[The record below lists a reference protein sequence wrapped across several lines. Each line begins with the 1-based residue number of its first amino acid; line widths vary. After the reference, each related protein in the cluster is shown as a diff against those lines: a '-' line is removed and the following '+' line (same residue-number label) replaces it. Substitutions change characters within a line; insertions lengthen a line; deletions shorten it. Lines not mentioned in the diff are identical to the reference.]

1 MTEHQHLLAAASAL
15 LGEAERDHSEL
26 LDSVVNTARALFGA
40 AAATVFLLDEQPGE
54 LVFEAVSGE
63 GESYMVGR
71 RFPTSRGIAG
81 WVLSAHE
88 PLMVADLSTNPVF
101 ARDLA
106 ETTGYVPRSLL
117 AAPLLHGEAVIG
129 VMEVLDPAPTTVGPL
144 AAGDL
149 LTLFAGQAA
158 IALGVIRRNRN
169 ARRILAQGGGEP
181 ADLAVVVR
189 LLGELGADHN
199 AAGVDLLDSVQRL
212 LSPPR

>member
-1 MTEHQHLLAAASAL
+1 MTDHHHLLAAASAL
-15 LGEAERDHSEL
+15 LGEAERDHKEFL
-26 LDSVVNTARALFGA
+26 GSVVNTARALFGA

-71 RFPTSRGIAG
+71 RFPASRGIAG

-88 PLMVADLSTNPVF
+88 PLVVADLSTNPVF

-106 ETTGYVPRSLL
+106 ETTGYVPRSLM
-117 AAPLLHGEAVIG
+117 AAPLLHGEAAIG
-129 VMEVLDPAPTTVGPL
+129 VMEVLDPAPAADGPL
-144 AAGDL
+144 ATGDL

-169 ARRILAQGGGEP
+169 AGRMLAEDGGEP
-181 ADLAVVVR
+181 ASLAMVVR
-189 LLGELGADHN
+189 LLGELGADRR
-199 AAGVDLLDSVQRL
+199 AAGVDLLDSVHRL
-212 LSPPR
+212 LSPP